1 LNRRSE
7 KPVNRRGVLAP
18 GQGERNRNIGSA
30 VRQVRTKHLD
40 GGPANTGE
48 ADSSSA
54 VHVIIDVAE
63 CFRQHPD
70 PATIFSEPKGLH
82 TCLPNLRTVAAGS
95 VDERRHRTTIT
106 DSRQDSS
113 EFVKSTRWILA
124 PLGDLPLQSDAL
136 PDNRVNTNRVDV
148 RAVEAVKLSVDTE
161 FSAVVTVAR

>member
-40 GGPANTGE
+40 GGPAN
-48 ADSSSA
+48 
-54 VHVIIDVAE
+54 
-63 CFRQHPD
+63 PD